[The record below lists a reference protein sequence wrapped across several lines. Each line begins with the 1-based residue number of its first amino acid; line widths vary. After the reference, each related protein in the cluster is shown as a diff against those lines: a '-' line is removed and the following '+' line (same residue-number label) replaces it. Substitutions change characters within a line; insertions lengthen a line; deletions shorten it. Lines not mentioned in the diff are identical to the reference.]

1 MTLLQN
7 SAMPL
12 RTMSSVES
20 PVEMTLLQNRV
31 TTPTTPWRVE
41 SPVEM
46 TLLQNSS
53 NVVNGMMFVES
64 PVEMTLLQNENL
76 QVPCCSIVESP
87 VEMTLLQNL
96 GANSFLQKDGPLELQ
111 CLARIQE
118 NAGQQCIF
126 ARIHSCYY
134 RIYSLATKPS
144 ALDKKRIQTTLLAR
158 FLSEKF

>member
-1 MTLLQN
+1 MD
-7 SAMPL
+7 
-12 RTMSSVES
+12 VGS
-20 PVEMTLLQNRV
+20 PVEMTLLQN
-31 TTPTTPWRVE
+31 
-41 SPVEM
+41 PVRALM
-46 TLLQNSS
+46 
-53 NVVNGMMFVES
+53 
-64 PVEMTLLQNENL
+64 
-76 QVPCCSIVESP
+76 CCACVGSP

-134 RIYSLATKPS
+134 RIYSLATKPL